1 MDKENVAYIHK
12 GILFRHNKIK
22 LYYLPENEWKQ
33 RSSLV
38 KKARL
43 REKDAT
49 WFPACVKPRLC
60 VINIYININ
69 LWDTK
74 ILRGQEEDETIK
86 EWENIMRYGKHCQI
100 SN

>member
-49 WFPACVKPRLC
+49 
-60 VINIYININ
+60 
-69 LWDTK
+69 
-74 ILRGQEEDETIK
+74 
-86 EWENIMRYGKHCQI
+86 
-100 SN
+100 